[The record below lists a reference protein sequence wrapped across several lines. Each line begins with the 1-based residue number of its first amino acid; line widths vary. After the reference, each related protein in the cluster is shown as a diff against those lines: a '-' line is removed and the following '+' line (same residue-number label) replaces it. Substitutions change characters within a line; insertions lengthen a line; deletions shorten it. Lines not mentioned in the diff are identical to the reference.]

1 MKHANTGRNYAILT
15 KLVKVEHE
23 KKPELNL
30 KSMQI
35 VGFQQASTKF
45 LRFSSCKNNFF
56 IGKKT
61 CGNLLSG
68 YNDSSNVLCFDLYL
82 INLFAKSMKDRY
94 EDINILG
101 TCYFVVLN
109 STFSAQ

>member
-45 LRFSSCKNNFF
+45 LRFSVQE
-56 IGKKT
+56 KK
-61 CGNLLSG
+61 LLWKPSQW
-68 YNDSSNVLCFDLYL
+68 L
-82 INLFAKSMKDRY
+82 
-94 EDINILG
+94 
-101 TCYFVVLN
+101 
-109 STFSAQ
+109 

>member
-1 MKHANTGRNYAILT
+1 MKHANTGRNYAILS
-15 KLVKVEHE
+15 KSVKVEHE

-45 LRFSSCKNNFF
+45 LRFLSCKNNFF

-61 CGNLLSG
+61 
-68 YNDSSNVLCFDLYL
+68 
-82 INLFAKSMKDRY
+82 
-94 EDINILG
+94 
-101 TCYFVVLN
+101 VVE
-109 STFSAQ
+109 TFSVAIMIVLICFVLTYI